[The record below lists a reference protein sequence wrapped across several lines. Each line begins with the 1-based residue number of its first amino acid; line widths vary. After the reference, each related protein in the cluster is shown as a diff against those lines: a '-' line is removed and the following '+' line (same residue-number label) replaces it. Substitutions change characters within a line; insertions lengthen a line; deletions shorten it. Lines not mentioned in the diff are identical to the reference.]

1 MYTVSVAD
9 AKARLSELLNHVES
23 GDEVMITR
31 RGKLIA
37 RIVGVGKKNKPLTSL
52 AYFRSKYPQT
62 KVNLTSLIRKV

>member
-37 RIVGVGKKNKPLTSL
+37 RIVGVGKKYKPLTSL